1 MNLADQ
7 PTVPQSVIGTA
18 STEVDIPFNK
28 LHISRK
34 NTRIKPH
41 SMADIECRAASIMA
55 YGLLNR
61 LQVIPEQG
69 SGTEFG
75 VIAGA
80 GRYLSIELLVQRGLV
95 PEDFPVKCDLRST
108 DDAIAISLV
117 ENANRTAPHE
127 ADEFVAFKAMADEGK
142 APETIAAHFGVNVR
156 TVKQRMRLGGLHPEL
171 LDLYRNGQMG
181 VEEVRA
187 FCRTTDQE
195 RQLQVWN
202 ALPSYYRTA
211 MYIRNK
217 LAQESLGSKDPLVM
231 FVGLDQYRQA
241 GGVVTEDLF
250 SADTG
255 DGFVEDLALL
265 HQLAFDKLRAIAD
278 QTAAAEGW
286 SWSDVAESYDRRL
299 HPEFELATP
308 QRREP
313 SEAEQAQLSEMEAQ
327 LKHFSEKRDSLY
339 DTLDQLAVDEDPDAD
354 EQEAEGAE
362 VAESRAEALQREADD
377 AEEQVERLSASIQA
391 LKASFVTYADEVR
404 AAGGIIVALD
414 GRGGVEIV
422 RGLMRRA
429 EPEEGASDQ
438 QATGSASMASG
449 IPATTVS
456 GTTTAPGS
464 VTGMGF
470 QPAKKERSEISE
482 RLALQ
487 LSAQRT
493 AVMQAVMMNRPD
505 VAMAAT
511 VHRLLEAVTRRHRY
525 IDRDALKISGHSSL
539 DSLHD
544 KAPDLKGMRA
554 SDEIKARIDAWRARV
569 PAKASEEF
577 SWLLSLDAADL
588 HELFALCV
596 ALSLDATTGNAATQY
611 GVDIASAL
619 QIDVADY
626 WTATEASYFSA
637 VSKDSIIAAV
647 EEACGPGTGMPIVKM
662 KKGEAAK
669 YAEQKLVGT
678 RWLPA
683 MLRAPVEEVPANP
696 APAEVQQ
703 GGGEEAAEQ
712 AAESAAPVDGG
723 ATEATVHSA
732 EQPDPAVAVD
742 EEVTA

>member
-7 PTVPQSVIGTA
+7 PTIPQSVIGTA

-95 PEDFPVKCDLRST
+95 SEDFPVKCDVRST

-231 FVGLDQYRQA
+231 FVGLDQYREG

-255 DGFVEDLALL
+255 GGFVEDLALL

-313 SEAEQAQLSEMEAQ
+313 SQAEQVQLSEMEAQ
-327 LKHFSEKRDSLY
+327 LEHFCDKRDSLY
-339 DTLDQLAVDEDPDAD
+339 DTLDQLAVDE
-354 EQEAEGAE
+354 QETEGSE
-362 VAESRAEALQREADD
+362 VAESRAEVLQREADD
-377 AEEQVERLSASIQA
+377 ADEHIERVSASIQA

-422 RGLMRRA
+422 RGLMPRA
-429 EPEEGASDQ
+429 EPEEGASGQ
-438 QATGSASMASG
+438 QATGWASMASG
-449 IPATTVS
+449 IPATTAS
-456 GTTTAPGS
+456 GTTTASGS

-493 AVMQAVMMNRPD
+493 AVMQAVIMNRPE

-539 DSLHD
+539 DSLYD

-569 PAKASEEF
+569 PAEASEEF
-577 SWLLSLDAADL
+577 SWLLSLDASDL

-596 ALSLDATTGNAATQY
+596 ALSLDATTGTAATQY
-611 GVDIASAL
+611 GVEIASAL

-637 VSKDSIIAAV
+637 VSKDSIIATV
-647 EEACGPGTGMPIVKM
+647 EEACGPGTGMPIIKM

-683 MLRAPVEEVPANP
+683 MLRAPVKEVPTTP
-696 APAEVQQ
+696 APAEVRQD
-703 GGGEEAAEQ
+703 GGEAAAEQ

-723 ATEATVHSA
+723 ATEATVYSA
-732 EQPDPAVAVD
+732 EQPDPAVTVN